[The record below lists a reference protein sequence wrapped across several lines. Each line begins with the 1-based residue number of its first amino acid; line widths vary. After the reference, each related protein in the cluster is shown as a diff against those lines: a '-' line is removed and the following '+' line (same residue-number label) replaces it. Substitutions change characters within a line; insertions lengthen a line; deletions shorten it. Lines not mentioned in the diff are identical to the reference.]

1 MKIKTKLTVA
11 TGLLFML
18 IITLSALAV
27 RQVNVLAQDTSN
39 ILVANYQSLSYS
51 RNMYKLLD
59 NSSEEPNALAKFQ
72 ADLDKQKSNVT
83 EEGEQEL
90 TDDLQEDFGLLLV
103 NPSDA
108 RLVNKVRNDLN
119 SIMKLNMDAIKRKAN
134 TAENTAKDSI
144 LWISLTSS
152 FCLIIGFTLIVN
164 LPGYIANPI
173 RDLTESIKQIAEK
186 NYSQRVKINGND
198 EFSALS
204 RSFNSMAQKLQEY
217 SDTNIAKLMIAKERT
232 ETLINN
238 LNDPVIGLDEH
249 NNILFINEE
258 ALKISGLKRES
269 AIGRQSQQVALHN
282 DLMRSLLQHLTAEE
296 IEKQETLKIYANN
309 KESYFEK
316 QLVSIDIIPTGE
328 TAPKQI
334 GSFIILKN
342 ITPYKELDFAK
353 TNFIATVSH
362 EFKTPI
368 ASMKMSLQL
377 LQNERTGV
385 LNEEQQNLLNGIND
399 DTERLLRTTSELLN
413 ITQVETGKTSLDITS
428 CDLEKLISEAVEG
441 NKQQALSKQIT
452 INALINPGL
461 PDVLADAQKTT
472 WIISNLISNA
482 IRYSYENSVI
492 AILAK
497 EDKDTV
503 ILTVEDTGAGIPENY
518 LPKVFDKYFR
528 VPGTQKEGTG
538 LGLAISKEFMEA
550 QDAAIA
556 AHSTPGEGSV
566 FTLSFKRA
574 Y

>member
-1 MKIKTKLTVA
+1 MKIKTKLIVA

-27 RQVNVLAQDTSN
+27 RQVNVLAQDTNN
-39 ILVANYQSLSYS
+39 ILAANYQSLNYS

-59 NSSEEPNALAKFQ
+59 NSSEEPNALEKFQ
-72 ADLDKQKSNVT
+72 LDLDKQRNNVT
-83 EEGEQEL
+83 EVGEQEL
-90 TDDLQEDFGLLLV
+90 TDDLQEDFTILLS
-103 NPSDA
+103 NPIDNKQI
-108 RLVNKVRNDLN
+108 NKVRNDLN

-173 RDLTESIKQIAEK
+173 RDLTESIRQIAEK

-198 EFSALS
+198 EFSALA
-204 RSFNSMAQKLQEY
+204 RSFNSMAHKLQEY
-217 SDTNIAKLMIAKERT
+217 ADTNLAKLMIAKERT

-238 LNDPVIGLDEH
+238 LHDPVIGLDEN

-258 ALKISGLKRES
+258 ALKISGLKREL

-282 DLMRSLLQHLTAEE
+282 DLMRSLLQHLTTND
-296 IEKQETLKIYANN
+296 IQKQETLKIYANN

-328 TAPKQI
+328 TEPKQI

-368 ASMKMSLQL
+368 AAMKMSLQL
-377 LQNERTGV
+377 LKNERTGT
-385 LNEEQQNLLNGIND
+385 LNEEQQNLLNSIND
-399 DTERLLRTTSELLN
+399 DTERLLRTTGELLN
-413 ITQVETGKTSLDITS
+413 ITQVETGKTSLSITS
-428 CDLEKLISEAVEG
+428 CDLNMLTNEAIDA
-441 NKQQALSKQIT
+441 NKQQALAKEIT
-452 INALINPGL
+452 IQESILPGL
-461 PDVLADAQKTT
+461 PDILADAQKTT

-482 IRYSYENSVI
+482 IRYSYENSI
-492 AILAK
+492 IHISAK
-497 EDKDTV
+497 ENKDTIV
-503 ILTVEDTGAGIPENY
+503 LSVQDTGAGIPENY

-550 QDAAIA
+550 QHATIA
-556 AHSTPGEGSV
+556 AFSTPGEGSI
-566 FTLSFKRA
+566 FTLTFKRA